1 MYLNC
6 HTYYSLRFGTF
17 SEKELL
23 RLAQENH
30 VTRLA
35 LTDINNTSANLNFVR
50 LAPEYGIRPILG
62 IDFRNGVDQCY
73 VGIAKNNEGY
83 LELNNFLSE
92 HLHKETAFSPIA
104 AQFENAYVVY
114 PFEKVVQNNQHGF
127 KEHEYIGVSIADLRR
142 LPFSRLLKLKHK
154 LVVQQPVTFRNKAD
168 FNAHRL
174 LRAIDNNILLSK
186 LDKAEEAKED
196 EKMFPIENLAAAF
209 SEYPFILENT
219 ERLLNSCSIHF
230 DFSKKRLPQNLET
243 YTDSRKEDE
252 EMIERLCR
260 EGLPYRYENPGKD
273 IYDRL
278 QKELRLIK
286 EKGFVS
292 YFLINWDIV
301 SEARRKGFFYVG
313 RGSGA
318 NSIVAY
324 LLRITDVDPIDL
336 DLYFERFINLYRA
349 NPPDFDIDFSHRDRP
364 VMTEYIFSRFKHVAL
379 LGTYVTFKERGVIR
393 ELGKVFGL
401 PKSEIDFLSEGRYD
415 VSKLDEVSRLVIK
428 YGRLIKGMPNYLSI
442 HAGGIL
448 ISEKPLHWFSATNLP
463 PKGFPTTHYDM
474 VIAEDVGLYKFDILG
489 QRGLAKIKDS
499 LEIIKY
505 NRPDIDNTL
514 DIHNVKKFIEDPV
527 INDLV
532 KTAQCMGCFYV
543 ESPAMRMLLKK
554 LEVDNYLGLVAA
566 SSIIRPGV
574 AKSGMMREYILRHR
588 DKGRAEEK
596 AHPVMMKIMPE
607 TYGIMVYQED
617 VIKVAN
623 IFAGLDLGEADVLR
637 RGMSGKFRSRSAFQK
652 VRDKFFENCRKRK
665 YDEELIKE
673 IWEQI
678 ASFAGYAFAKGH
690 SASYAV
696 ESYQTLFLRAYF
708 PLEYMVAVLNNGGGF
723 YRPEFYVHEARML
736 GAAIHPPC
744 INRSFDKNV
753 IYGTDIFLGFGY
765 LRELENRVSER
776 ILKERTANGNFTS
789 LEDFLDRVFMTID
802 QASILIRID
811 AFRFT
816 GINKHQLLW
825 KAYLFLNKNVKID
838 HPKLFPP
845 RHQNFKIPQLNTTKL
860 ETAFTQMELL
870 GFCLCSPFDLL
881 AEPPKNNRCTKDL
894 RRFLNRHIDI
904 YGYLV
909 TVKNTTTHNGK
920 RMHFATM
927 IDQEG
932 QVFDTVLF
940 PPVAARYYFRGR
952 GVYRFYGKVVSEFG
966 FLSIEVIKMLKQDY
980 IPDPRYA
987 DMKTSVRVFQQ
998 KDSYKVDTNVVP
1010 TTRKKPSAH
1019 KFVPIIH

>member
-30 VTRLA
+30 VTQLV
-35 LTDINNTSANLNFVR
+35 LTDINNTSAALNFVR
-50 LAPEYGIRPILG
+50 KAPEYNVRPILG
-62 IDFRNGVDQCY
+62 IDFRNGVDQY
-73 VGIAKNNEGY
+73 FVGISKNNKGY

-92 HLHKETAFSPIA
+92 HLHEAKELPPIA
-104 AQFENAYVVY
+104 PKFRHAYVVY
-114 PFEKVVQNNQHGF
+114 PFEKVVQNNQYKF
-127 KEHEYIGVSIADLRR
+127 AEHEFIGISIANLRK
-142 LPFSRLLKLKHK
+142 LPFSRLLQLKDK
-154 LVVQQPVTFRNKAD
+154 LVVQQPVTFRNKGD

-174 LRAIDNNILLSK
+174 LRAIDNNLLLSK
-186 LDKAEEAKED
+186 LEKTEEANEN
-196 EKMFPIENLAAAF
+196 EKMFPVKNLAAAF

-219 ERLLNSCSIHF
+219 ERLMNSCAIHF
-230 DFSKKRLPQNLET
+230 DFSKGRKPQNLKT
-243 YTDSRKEDE
+243 YTATKQEDE
-252 EMIERLCR
+252 EMIERLCQ
-260 EGLPYRYENPGKD
+260 EGLPYRYPDGGDGITE
-273 IYDRL
+273 RL
-278 QKELRLIK
+278 EKELRLIK
-286 EKGFVS
+286 SMGFVS

-301 SEARRKGFFYVG
+301 THAREQGFFYVG

-324 LLRITDVDPIDL
+324 LLRITDVDPMEL

-364 VMTEYIFSRFKHVAL
+364 TMTQYIFDRFEHVAL

-401 PKSEIDFLSEGRYD
+401 PKDEIDFLCERRFD
-415 VSKLDEVSRLVIK
+415 VSKLDAVSRLVIK
-428 YGRLIKGMPNYLSI
+428 YGRLIMNMPNYLSI

-448 ISEKPLHWFSATNLP
+448 ISEKPLHWFSATHLP
-463 PKGFPTTHYDM
+463 PKGFATTMFDM

-489 QRGLAKIKDS
+489 QRGLAKIKES
-499 LEIIKY
+499 LEIIEY
-505 NRPDIDNTL
+505 NQPERVATF
-514 DIHNVKKFIEDPV
+514 DIHDVKTFKKDPK
-527 INDLV
+527 INDLI

-588 DKGRAEEK
+588 NPGRDKER
-596 AHPVMMKIMPE
+596 AHPVMLEIMPE
-607 TYGIMVYQED
+607 TYGVMVYQED
-617 VIKVAN
+617 VIKVAHH
-623 IFAGLDLGEADVLR
+623 FADLDLGEADVLR
-637 RGMSGKFRSRSAFQK
+637 RGMSGKFRSREEFQK
-652 VRDKFFENCRKRK
+652 VKEKFIDNCRKK
-665 YDEELIKE
+665 NYEEKLISE

-696 ESYQTLFLRAYF
+696 ESYQTLFLRAYY

-723 YRPEFYVHEARML
+723 YRSEFYVHEARMM
-736 GAAIHPPC
+736 GATINPPC
-744 INRSFDKNV
+744 VNKSFNKNV
-753 IYGTDIFLGFGY
+753 IYETAIFLGFGY
-765 LRELENRVSER
+765 LRELEHRVSDR
-776 ILKERTANGNFTS
+776 ILKERTENGDFTS
-789 LEDFLDRVFMTID
+789 LEDFLDRVFITVD
-802 QASILIRID
+802 QISILIRID

-816 GINKHQLLW
+816 EVNKHKLLW
-825 KAYLFLNKNVKID
+825 KAHLFLNKNVKID

-845 RHQNFKIPQLNTTKL
+845 EHQDFKIPQLHTTDL
-860 ETAFTQMELL
+860 EMAFTQLELL
-870 GFCLCSPFDLL
+870 GFCLCSPFELL
-881 AEPPKNNRCTKDL
+881 AAPPKNNRCTKDL
-894 RRFLNRHIDI
+894 EPFLNHHIDI

-909 TVKNTTTHNGK
+909 TVKNAITHNGK

-932 QVFDTVLF
+932 KVFDTVHF
-940 PPVAARYYFRGR
+940 PPVAAQYHFRGR
-952 GVYRFYGKVVSEFG
+952 GIYRFYGKVVSEFG
-966 FLSIEVIKMLKQDY
+966 FLSIEVIKMEKQNY
-980 IPDPRYA
+980 VPDPRYA
-987 DMKTSVRVFQQ
+987 DMKTSVKVFQQ
-998 KDSYKVDTNVVP
+998 K
-1010 TTRKKPSAH
+1010 KKDGVRS
-1019 KFVPIIH
+1019 